1 MSGFTYKDGV
11 LTVDGIDLTAI
22 AAEWGTP
29 TYIYS
34 AAAIEERY
42 RHFRDNVVPPS
53 GKVHFAI
60 KSNSN
65 LAVLRLLARLGAGAD
80 IVSHGEM
87 KRALAAGFDPAD
99 IVFSGVGKTDAD
111 ILAAFAANIGQINA
125 ESEAEVDR
133 ILALAADAHTREAGA
148 VSCRLALRINPDV
161 ATDTHEKISTGHG
174 ETKFGVALAD
184 VPRLY
189 RRVAESGV
197 IAAGG
202 LAVHI
207 GSQIMETGP
216 FEDAWLVM
224 RTLADE
230 LIASGFD
237 VPVLDLGGG
246 LGVDYATGE
255 HADAAALGRVV
266 SNLFGNRS
274 YQVGFEP
281 GRYLTAH
288 AGVLLTEVIYT
299 KPAQGKVF
307 MIVDGAMNDLIRPTL
322 YEAFHPIAP
331 VRPRPGDDVMTD
343 VVGPVCETGD
353 YFARG
358 RMMPPAEAG
367 DLVAVM
373 SAGAYGAVMRSA
385 YNTRPPAAEVMVIGG
400 QAHLISTRQ
409 SVEDLLALDNI
420 PDVLT

>member
-1 MSGFTYKDGV
+1 MSGFAYKDGV

-87 KRALAAGFDPAD
+87 KRALAVGFNPAD

-125 ESEAEVDR
+125 ESEAEVER

-161 ATDTHEKISTGHG
+161 TTDTHEKISTGHG

-189 RRVAESGV
+189 RRIAESSV

-353 YFARG
+353 YFARD

-409 SVEDLLALDNI
+409 SVEDLLALDSI
-420 PDVLT
+420 PDVLA

>member
-1 MSGFTYKDGV
+1 M
-11 LTVDGIDLTAI
+11 
-22 AAEWGTP
+22 
-29 TYIYS
+29 
-34 AAAIEERY
+34 
-42 RHFRDNVVPPS
+42 
-53 GKVHFAI
+53 
-60 KSNSN
+60 
-65 LAVLRLLARLGAGAD
+65 LRLLARLGAGAD

-99 IVFSGVGKTDAD
+99 IVFSVSER
-111 ILAAFAANIGQINA
+111 LMQIFWRLLLPISARSMPNPKLRL
-125 ESEAEVDR
+125 SVFSPLPLMP
-133 ILALAADAHTREAGA
+133 IPVKPGLFP
-148 VSCRLALRINPDV
+148 CRLALRINPDV

-331 VRPRPGDDVMTD
+331 
-343 VVGPVCETGD
+343 
-353 YFARG
+353 
-358 RMMPPAEAG
+358 
-367 DLVAVM
+367 
-373 SAGAYGAVMRSA
+373 
-385 YNTRPPAAEVMVIGG
+385 G
-400 QAHLISTRQ
+400 QAPARAMT
-409 SVEDLLALDNI
+409 
-420 PDVLT
+420 

>member
-1 MSGFTYKDGV
+1 MSGFAYKDGV

-87 KRALAAGFDPAD
+87 KRALAVGFNPAD

-125 ESEAEVDR
+125 ESEAEVER

-189 RRVAESGV
+189 RRIAESSV

-409 SVEDLLALDNI
+409 SVEDLLALDSI
-420 PDVLT
+420 PDVLA

>member
-1 MSGFTYKDGV
+1 MFIQRRRSKKDIAISVIMLCRRAARFILPSSQIPTLLSCGFV
-11 LTVDGIDLTAI
+11 
-22 AAEWGTP
+22 
-29 TYIYS
+29 
-34 AAAIEERY
+34 
-42 RHFRDNVVPPS
+42 
-53 GKVHFAI
+53 
-60 KSNSN
+60 
-65 LAVLRLLARLGAGAD
+65 LGAGAD

-133 ILALAADAHTREAGA
+133 ILALAADAHHEGP

-255 HADAAALGRVV
+255 HADAAALAVL
-266 SNLFGNRS
+266 STS
-274 YQVGFEP
+274 CSA
-281 GRYLTAH
+281 TA
-288 AGVLLTEVIYT
+288 AI
-299 KPAQGKVF
+299 
-307 MIVDGAMNDLIRPTL
+307 
-322 YEAFHPIAP
+322 
-331 VRPRPGDDVMTD
+331 
-343 VVGPVCETGD
+343 
-353 YFARG
+353 
-358 RMMPPAEAG
+358 
-367 DLVAVM
+367 
-373 SAGAYGAVMRSA
+373 RSA
-385 YNTRPPAAEVMVIGG
+385 
-400 QAHLISTRQ
+400 LS
-409 SVEDLLALDNI
+409 LA
-420 PDVLT
+420 VT